1 LIFVIEIGPPLTRHG
16 GIIVTVMTHP
26 TLLADDAL
34 TAELGL
40 LAGREREATAAFIV
54 HLAEFDARRLYEGAG
69 HQSMFSYCRAVL
81 CLSEDAAYNRIK
93 AARAVRLFP
102 AIVAMLTDGRLGL
115 TTVRLLAPHLTV
127 ENHEKLLAAAAGKG
141 KQDVEELLARWFPQP
156 DVSPSV
162 RKLPSRVVVTEA
174 AASCAAKAPPPGPL
188 VATSSTIA
196 GAGGVGGISSVLPS
210 KPALVRPL
218 APERYE
224 IRFTAAA
231 ETRDLL
237 REAPDLLGHA
247 VPTGDL
253 AAVFHRAL
261 TALVADLKRRK
272 FGATSRP
279 RPGHESDPGS
289 QTVPAAVRREVA
301 ARDASRCAFVS
312 KDGHRCGARR
322 FLEFHHVVA
331 RAVGGAATVA
341 NIQLRCRAHN
351 GYEVDLF
358 FGPGKRRTKDSTRT
372 GAPVAREAA
381 PTGFDAIAARSRSG
395 TGTRPFMSG

>member
-1 LIFVIEIGPPLTRHG
+1 
-16 GIIVTVMTHP
+16 MMHP

-34 TAELGL
+34 TAELGH

-69 HQSMFSYCRAVL
+69 YQSMFSYCRAVL
-81 CLSEDAAYNRIK
+81 RLSEDAAYNRIK
-93 AARAVRLFP
+93 AARAARLFP
-102 AIVAMLTDGRLGL
+102 AIVAMLTDGLL
-115 TTVRLLAPHLTV
+115 SPTTVRLLAPHLTA
-127 ENHEKLLAAAAGKG
+127 ENHEALLAAAAGKG

-162 RKLPSRVVVTEA
+162 RKLRSRVVVTEEIAPPEVRA
-174 AASCAAKAPPPGPL
+174 APASLLVASAAPCAA
-188 VATSSTIA
+188 V
-196 GAGGVGGISSVLPS
+196 ISSGMPS

-218 APERYE
+218 APARYE
-224 IRFTAAA
+224 IRFTVSA
-231 ETRDLL
+231 ETRDLM
-237 REAPDLLGHA
+237 RDAQDLLGHA
-247 VPTGDL
+247 IPNGDL

-261 TALVADLKRRK
+261 SVLVTDLKRRK

-279 RPGHESDPGS
+279 RPSHESNSGS

-312 KDGHRCGARR
+312 KDGHRCEERR
-322 FLEFHHVVA
+322 FLEFHHVVP
-331 RAVGGAATVA
+331 RAVGGDATVA

-351 GYEVDLF
+351 GHEVDLF
-358 FGPGKRRTKDSTRT
+358 FGPGKRRTKDSTRAAT
-372 GAPVAREAA
+372 AAAREVPA
-381 PTGFDAIAARSRSG
+381 TGFDVAAARTRSG

>member
-1 LIFVIEIGPPLTRHG
+1 VIATGPPLTRRG

-26 TLLADDAL
+26 TLLADDML
-34 TAELGL
+34 TAELGV

-69 HQSMFSYCRAVL
+69 YQSMFSYCRAVL
-81 CLSEDAAYNRIK
+81 RLSEDAAYNRIK
-93 AARAVRLFP
+93 AARATRLFP
-102 AIVAMLTDGRLGL
+102 AIVAMLTDGRLSL
-115 TTVRLLAPHLTV
+115 TTVRLLAPHLTA
-127 ENHEKLLAAAAGKG
+127 ENHEALLAAAAGKG
-141 KQDVEELLARWFPQP
+141 KHEVEELQASWFPQP

-162 RKLPSRVVVTEA
+162 RKLPSRAVVA
-174 AASCAAKAPPPGPL
+174 ADVAPRQATVIPADPPMAPPSTTAG
-188 VATSSTIA
+188 VAV
-196 GAGGVGGISSVLPS
+196 GVGGVSNGLPS
-210 KPALVRPL
+210 RPALVRPL

-231 ETRDLL
+231 ETRDLM
-237 REAPDLLGHA
+237 REAQDLLGHA

-261 TALVADLKRRK
+261 TVLVADLKRRK
-272 FGATSRP
+272 FGSTSRP
-279 RPGHESDPGS
+279 RPSHESNSGS
-289 QTVPAAVRREVA
+289 ETVSAAVRREVA

-322 FLEFHHVVA
+322 FLEFHHVVP
-331 RAVGGAATVA
+331 RAVGGAATVE

-358 FGPGKRRTKDSTRT
+358 FGPGKRRMKDPTHAGS
-372 GAPVAREAA
+372 AA
-381 PTGFDAIAARSRSG
+381 AARTRSG
-395 TGTRPFMSG
+395 TGTRPLMSG